1 MIVASLATTGV
12 LNAVDAATMAQVGV
26 FSNIALS

>member
-12 LNAVDAATMAQVGV
+12 LNAVDAATMAYGV
-26 FSNIALS
+26 FSIIALS